1 MKNNKTKLAIIG
13 TVGVPA
19 RYGGFE
25 TLAHQLVTN
34 LNEELDI
41 TVYNSTKHYTAEE
54 RVKEW
59 NGASIKYIPMSAN
72 GVWSIFYDILSII
85 HAVLFCDTLLI
96 LGVSGCLFLPFVKL
110 FFPSKKIIV
119 NVDGLEWRRPKWNK
133 YAKWFL
139 KTSESV
145 AVQFAD
151 EIVADNAAIQKYV
164 YDRYG
169 VNANLIEY
177 GADHNMPQKIS
188 EETLA
193 TFPFLANEYAFKVAR
208 IEPENN
214 IKMILEA
221 FTMQDHLPLVL
232 VGNWN
237 VSDFGMSLRKEYE
250 SFSNLFLLDPIYDAT
265 LLNQLRSNCKVYI
278 HGHSE
283 GGTNPSLVEAMYL
296 GLPIF
301 SFDIV
306 YNKIT
311 TENKAYFFKDAEE
324 LSKMIEFES
333 ALNLKEMAEELIEV
347 ANRRYCWS
355 VIANKYNAL
364 TLGKIKKPAPV
375 FDFELPLP
383 LQKAIG

>member
-1 MKNNKTKLAIIG
+1 MNNNKTRLAIIG

-59 NGASIKYIPMSAN
+59 NGAKIKYIPMSAN

-85 HAVLFCDTLLI
+85 HAVFFCDALLI

-110 FFPSKKIIV
+110 FFPAKKIIV
-119 NVDGLEWRRPKWNK
+119 NVDGLEWRRPKWNR

-139 KTSESV
+139 MISEKV

-177 GADHNMPQKIS
+177 GADHNLSQKIS
-188 EETLA
+188 QETLV

-221 FTMQDHLPLVL
+221 FTMQDHLPLVF
-232 VGNWN
+232 VGNWE
-237 VSDFGMSLRKEYE
+237 VSDYGRSLREEFKA
-250 SFSNLFLLDPIYDAT
+250 SKNLFLLDPIYDAV
-265 LLNQLRSNCKVYI
+265 LLNELRSNCKVYI
-278 HGHSE
+278 HGHSA

-311 TENKAYFFKDAEE
+311 TEKKAYFFSDAEE
-324 LSKMIEFES
+324 LSKMIEFEES
-333 ALNLKEMAEELIEV
+333 LNLSEMAKELTEV
-347 ANRRYCWS
+347 AFRRYRWS
-355 VIANKYNAL
+355 VIADKYSAL
-364 TLGKIKKPAPV
+364 TLGKAKKPVPV